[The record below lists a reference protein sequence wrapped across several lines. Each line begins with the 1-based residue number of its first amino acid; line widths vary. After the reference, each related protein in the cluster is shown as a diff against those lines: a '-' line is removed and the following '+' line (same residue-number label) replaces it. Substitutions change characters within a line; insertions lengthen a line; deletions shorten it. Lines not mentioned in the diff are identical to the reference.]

1 MLMKFGLKALKN
13 LKLPKNRASKKTITL
28 VNNIM
33 GFCLKSRLTE
43 I

>member
-1 MLMKFGLKALKN
+1 MLMKFGLKVLKN
-13 LKLPKNRASKKTITL
+13 LKLHKNRASKKTITL